1 LVAPILLVIPG
12 IIWSIRFHFFSYL
25 IVDKGVSP
33 IEALKKSSK
42 ITKGTKWDLFL
53 FGILLVFI
61 NILGALALLVSLFVT
76 MPATMV
82 ANAFVYRK
90 LLSQEEIV
98 SKL

>member
-1 LVAPILLVIPG
+1 
-12 IIWSIRFHFFSYL
+12 
-25 IVDKGVSP
+25 
-33 IEALKKSSK
+33 
-42 ITKGTKWDLFL
+42 L